1 MTSNN
6 YMLGRKKWLRPQAML
21 WSDTSGTLSNG
32 FYIPSGYETLS
43 NQTGLTTAQKADT
56 FLILSDHN
64 RSDININGQR
74 IEQRK
79 RMING
84 TLRSVYIA
92 DKFSIDVSWT
102 NLPSRS
108 FSTRPDFN
116 QSTGKSTYSDTSG
129 QYTADGGAGGAEL
142 LAWYEKHKGP
152 FWVFLSYDKY
162 TNFGSDSA
170 AYTHL
175 AQYSQIVQVYIT
187 SFNYTITKRGGTN
200 HDLWNVSVSM
210 EEV

>member
-1 MTSNN
+1 MTNST
-6 YMLGRKKWLRPQAML
+6 YMLGRKQWTRPQGML
-21 WSDTSGTLSNG
+21 WADNPGTLSNG
-32 FYIPSGYETLS
+32 FYVPTGYDRLS
-43 NQTGLTTAQKADT
+43 DQTGLTSTQLSDS

-64 RSDININGQR
+64 RSDINVTGQR

-92 DKFSIDVSWT
+92 DKFTIDLSWT

-108 FSTRPDFN
+108 FSYRPDFN
-116 QSTGKSTYSDTSG
+116 QTTGKQTSLAE

-142 LAWYEKHKGP
+142 LKWYEDHKGP
-152 FWVFLSYDKY
+152 FWAYLSYDKY
-162 TNFGSDSA
+162 TNFGTNNA
-170 AYTHL
+170 AYSNL
-175 AQYSQIVQVYIT
+175 AKYSQIVQVYVT
-187 SFNYTITKRGGTN
+187 SFNYNIVKRGATN
-200 HDLWNVSVSM
+200 HDLWNVSVTL